1 MESRSSLEDPLQK
14 FLALLG
20 RAKADPRIVEPTAM
34 TLATVGADGRPSARV
49 VLLKDA
55 DEDGL
60 VFYTN
65 LDSRKGREALA
76 RPDVALVF
84 WWGQLES
91 QVRFE
96 GRAERVSDEEAD
108 AYFAT
113 RARGS
118 QLGAW
123 ASAQSRPLASRAE
136 LEANL
141 LADPLARDGFGGERL
156 AGEDVVQAPPDV
168 ALAHLA
174 PGRPPGEEP
183 VVVGMELA
191 GEVGQAV
198 ADDPLQQG
206 LLGGRLPDLLR
217 VAQLGMH

>member
-1 MESRSSLEDPLQK
+1 MEIRRPAQDDPLQR
-14 FLALLG
+14 FLSLLE
-20 RAKADPRIVEPTAM
+20 RARATAQIVEPTAM
-34 TLATVGADGRPSARV
+34 TLATVSAEGRPSARV

-76 RPDVALVF
+76 RPDVALLF
-84 WWGQLES
+84 WWGPLES

-136 LEANL
+136 LEAK
-141 LADPLARDGFGGERL
+141 LAEVTEKFEGMP
-156 AGEDVVQAPPDV
+156 VP
-168 ALAHLA
+168 
-174 PGRPPGEEP
+174 RPPHWSG
-183 VVVGMELA
+183 
-191 GEVGQAV
+191 
-198 ADDPLQQG
+198 
-206 LLGGRLPDLLR
+206 LR
-217 VAQLGMH
+217 VKPLSIEFWRNRPNRLHERELYTREKPGAPWSVQLLNP

>member
-1 MESRSSLEDPLQK
+1 MEIRRPAQDDPLPR
-14 FLALLG
+14 FLALLE
-20 RAKADPRIVEPTAM
+20 RAKATPQVVEPTAM
-34 TLATVGADGRPSARV
+34 TLATVSAEGRPSARV

-76 RPDVALVF
+76 RPDVALLF

-123 ASAQSRPLASRAE
+123 ASAQSRPIASRAE
-136 LEANL
+136 LEAK
-141 LADPLARDGFGGERL
+141 LAEVTDKFEGMP
-156 AGEDVVQAPPDV
+156 VP
-168 ALAHLA
+168 
-174 PGRPPGEEP
+174 RPPHWSG
-183 VVVGMELA
+183 
-191 GEVGQAV
+191 
-198 ADDPLQQG
+198 
-206 LLGGRLPDLLR
+206 LR
-217 VAQLGMH
+217 VKPLSIEFWRNRPNRLHERELYTREKPGAPWSVQLLNP

>member
-1 MESRSSLEDPLQK
+1 MEIRRPAQDDPLQR
-14 FLALLG
+14 FLALLE
-20 RAKADPRIVEPTAM
+20 RAKATPHIVEPTAM

-76 RPDVALVF
+76 RPDVALLF
-84 WWGQLES
+84 WWGPLES

-136 LEANL
+136 LEGK
-141 LADPLARDGFGGERL
+141 LADLEAARADEEQALENYLQVCADLADTRTTCFKVLCTVMDPFAQDNPFHPLAEEWQQWRPIL
-156 AGEDVVQAPPDV
+156 VQQVPKE
-168 ALAHLA
+168 
-174 PGRPPGEEP
+174 GS
-183 VVVGMELA
+183 
-191 GEVGQAV
+191 
-198 ADDPLQQG
+198 
-206 LLGGRLPDLLR
+206 
-217 VAQLGMH
+217 

>member
-1 MESRSSLEDPLQK
+1 MESRGLSPDDPLQR
-14 FLALLG
+14 FLALLE
-20 RAKADPRIVEPTAM
+20 RAKADSRIVEPTAM
-34 TLATVGADGRPSARV
+34 TLATVSAAGRPSARL

-76 RPDVALVF
+76 QPDVALVF
-84 WWGQLES
+84 WWGPLES

-108 AYFAT
+108 LYFAT

-136 LEANL
+136 LEAKL
-141 LADPLARDGFGGERL
+141 LEVTEKFEGMP
-156 AGEDVVQAPPDV
+156 VP
-168 ALAHLA
+168 
-174 PGRPPGEEP
+174 RPPYWSG
-183 VVVGMELA
+183 
-191 GEVGQAV
+191 
-198 ADDPLQQG
+198 
-206 LLGGRLPDLLR
+206 LR
-217 VAQLGMH
+217 VKPVSIEFWKSRADRLHVRELYTRQKPGAPWSMQLLNP

>member
-1 MESRSSLEDPLQK
+1 MEIRRPAQDDPLQR
-14 FLALLG
+14 FLALLE
-20 RAKADPRIVEPTAM
+20 RAKATPQIVEPTAM
-34 TLATVGADGRPSARV
+34 TLATVSAEGRPSARV

-76 RPDVALVF
+76 RPDVALLF
-84 WWGQLES
+84 WWGPLES

-96 GRAERVSDEEAD
+96 GRAERVGDDEAD

-123 ASAQSRPLASRAE
+123 ASAQSRPIGSRAE
-136 LEANL
+136 LEAK
-141 LADPLARDGFGGERL
+141 LAEVTEKFEGMP
-156 AGEDVVQAPPDV
+156 VP
-168 ALAHLA
+168 
-174 PGRPPGEEP
+174 RPPHWSG
-183 VVVGMELA
+183 
-191 GEVGQAV
+191 
-198 ADDPLQQG
+198 
-206 LLGGRLPDLLR
+206 LR
-217 VAQLGMH
+217 VKPLSIEFWRNRPNRLHERELYTREKPGAAWSVQLLNP

>member
-1 MESRSSLEDPLQK
+1 
-14 FLALLG
+14 
-20 RAKADPRIVEPTAM
+20 M

-65 LDSRKGREALA
+65 LESRKGREALA
-76 RPDVALVF
+76 RPDVALLF
-84 WWGQLES
+84 WWGPLES

-123 ASAQSRPLASRAE
+123 ASSQSSPLASRAA
-136 LEANL
+136 LTAQ
-141 LADPLARDGFGGERL
+141 LAEVTEKFEGMP
-156 AGEDVVQAPPDV
+156 VP
-168 ALAHLA
+168 
-174 PGRPPGEEP
+174 RPPHWSG
-183 VVVGMELA
+183 
-191 GEVGQAV
+191 
-198 ADDPLQQG
+198 
-206 LLGGRLPDLLR
+206 LR
-217 VAQLGMH
+217 VKPLSVEFWKNRPDRLHERELYTREKPGAPWAVQLLNP

>member
-34 TLATVGADGRPSARV
+34 TLATVSAEGRPSARL

-55 DEDGL
+55 DEEGL

-136 LEANL
+136 LEAKL
-141 LADPLARDGFGGERL
+141 LEVTGKFEGMP
-156 AGEDVVQAPPDV
+156 VP
-168 ALAHLA
+168 
-174 PGRPPGEEP
+174 RPPHWSG
-183 VVVGMELA
+183 
-191 GEVGQAV
+191 
-198 ADDPLQQG
+198 
-206 LLGGRLPDLLR
+206 LR
-217 VAQLGMH
+217 VKPLSVAFWRSRPDRLHVRELYTRQKPGAPWSMQLLNP

>member
-1 MESRSSLEDPLQK
+1 MEIRRPAQDDPLQR
-14 FLALLG
+14 FLALLQ
-20 RAKADPRIVEPTAM
+20 RAKATPEIVEPTAM
-34 TLATVGADGRPSARV
+34 TLATVSAEGRPSARV

-76 RPDVALVF
+76 RPDVALLF
-84 WWGQLES
+84 WWGPLES

-96 GRAERVSDEEAD
+96 GRAQRVGDEEAD

-136 LEANL
+136 LEAK
-141 LADPLARDGFGGERL
+141 LAEVTEKFEGMP
-156 AGEDVVQAPPDV
+156 VP
-168 ALAHLA
+168 
-174 PGRPPGEEP
+174 RPPHWSG
-183 VVVGMELA
+183 
-191 GEVGQAV
+191 
-198 ADDPLQQG
+198 
-206 LLGGRLPDLLR
+206 LR
-217 VAQLGMH
+217 VKPLSIEFWRNRPNRLHERELYTREKPGAPWSVQLLNP